1 MTEQN
6 LGIWK
11 YRLGAFLIDLLFIT
25 ILTAIVRNIN
35 PIPIPDWLEYLTPL
49 ITFYFYFLVLSSIKK
64 RDFSFGKA
72 VLKLRVKYDED
83 TKVFSY
89 KKFNIRI
96 LILALIWPIELQE
109 LPSRLLGFDF
119 YGGIG
124 ILLFAFQYSVII
136 YSAYLAIKTEKMI
149 HDRATNTSIEFA
161 PSNTDQVFST
171 DLQLNYSIH
180 KPSELIILFLII
192 SSLSFTMNHIFDDY
206 SLFDSK
212 DKSELE
218 ESIESGIY
226 SGLTTRTNVEIW
238 DSYEASK
245 DFVNNTSKA
254 EIVFNVDI
262 WLPMI
267 QWERNKAES
276 IIRQTES
283 NLNIDGDY
291 YDRYHLK
298 IRSAFVEMSIS
309 NEI

>member
-1 MTEQN
+1 MNEQN
-6 LGIWK
+6 LRIWK

-25 ILTAIVRNIN
+25 ILTALLRNIN
-35 PIPIPDWLEYLTPL
+35 PIPIPDWLEYITPL
-49 ITFYFYFLVLSSIKK
+49 ISFYFYFLVLSSIKK
-64 RDFSFGKA
+64 RDYSFGKA
-72 VLKLRVKYDED
+72 ALQLSVKYDED
-83 TKVFSY
+83 TKVFNY

-109 LPSRLLGFDF
+109 LPSRLLGFDI

-124 ILLFAFQYSVII
+124 ILLFAFQYSFII
-136 YSAYLAIKTEKMI
+136 YTAYLAIKTEKMI

-161 PSNTDQVFST
+161 PSNTDQVFSP
-171 DLQLNYSIH
+171 DLQVNDSIH
-180 KPSELIILFLII
+180 KPSKLIILFLII
-192 SSLSFTMNHIFDDY
+192 SSLSFTMNYVFDDY
-206 SLFDSK
+206 LLFDSK

-226 SGLTTRTNVEIW
+226 SGLNTRTNVEIW
-238 DSYEASK
+238 DSHEISK

-254 EIVFNVDI
+254 EIVFNIDI

-291 YDRYHLK
+291 YDRYLLK